1 MTIYFNVALSLT
13 LLWVRWKFAYT
24 CILEETVKRR
34 RKMWS
39 WQHMKTHRQLCAE
52 YKNLYIK
59 KLLSVKHTSDLL
71 ADIEVLRY

>member
-1 MTIYFNVALSLT
+1 MRIYFNVALSLT

-52 YKNLYIK
+52 YKNLYKK